1 MNCPICNHSINPS
14 SQFCINCDF
23 EVMIISNDASDVL
36 KQYVLNRQEKFIKNY
51 QGKNNLKLQLEKLE
65 KDLIQKIKEFENAN
79 TLIKKQTEQINKF
92 KGKVATTQ
100 DELNRLKSYENLA
113 KEKVIEIEKL
123 QSDIVVL
130 NKKVVDT
137 TKFKEIDRL
146 LKELINKLSGGNN
159 ELHREF
165 VSKYN
170 KI

>member
-1 MNCPICNHSINPS
+1 M
-14 SQFCINCDF
+14 
-23 EVMIISNDASDVL
+23 
-36 KQYVLNRQEKFIKNY
+36 
-51 QGKNNLKLQLEKLE
+51 
-65 KDLIQKIKEFENAN
+65 
-79 TLIKKQTEQINKF
+79 
-92 KGKVATTQ
+92 
-100 DELNRLKSYENLA
+100 NRLKSYENLA